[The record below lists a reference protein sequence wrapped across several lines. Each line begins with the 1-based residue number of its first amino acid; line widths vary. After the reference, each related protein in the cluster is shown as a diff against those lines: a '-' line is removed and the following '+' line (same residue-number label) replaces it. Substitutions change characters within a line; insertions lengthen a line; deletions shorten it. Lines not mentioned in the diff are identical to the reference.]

1 MRAPRIDEVHEV
13 LEVLS
18 WQAVE
23 VLERALDQEREDWTA
38 LKTEEL

>member
-1 MRAPRIDEVHEV
+1 MRSPRIDEVHEV

-23 VLERALDQEREDWTA
+23 VLERALDRECQDWAA

>member
-1 MRAPRIDEVHEV
+1 MDEVNEV

-23 VLERALDQEREDWTA
+23 VLERALDQERAEWTA
-38 LKTEEL
+38 LKTEKL